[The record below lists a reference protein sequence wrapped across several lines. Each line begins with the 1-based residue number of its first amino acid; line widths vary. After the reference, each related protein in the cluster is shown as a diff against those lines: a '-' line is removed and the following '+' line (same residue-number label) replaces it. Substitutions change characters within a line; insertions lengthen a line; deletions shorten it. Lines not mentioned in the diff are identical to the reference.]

1 MAGALP
7 GSLSLKRVGLFPLPF
22 SPWGEGHSGK
32 GVVNE
37 RAKGLRKQLTDAE
50 RRLWYLLRGRRFKGW
65 KFRRQH
71 PVGPY
76 VADFACLECRL
87 IIEVDGGQH
96 VQNQAADESRSAL
109 LRDQGFTVLRFW
121 NNDVLNDTE
130 RVLEAILRALE

>member
-1 MAGALP
+1 V
-7 GSLSLKRVGLFPLPF
+7 S
-22 SPWGEGHSGK
+22 
-32 GVVNE
+32 E

-50 RRLWYLLRGRRFKGW
+50 RRLWYLLRGRRLKGW

-96 VQNQAADESRSAL
+96 VQNQAADEKRSGY

-121 NNDVLNDTE
+121 NSDVLNDTE
-130 RVLEAILRALE
+130 RVLEAILRELE